1 MFLGSI
7 SPWYVVLDSAK
18 NAYMVG
24 DTGPTSFPTTAGAF
38 QMTAANS
45 AFATNL
51 KATGTALI
59 YSTCLG
65 SNASTS
71 ETYGA
76 ALDANNALYVGGDT
90 TGGGLEDAFIAKISP
105 MDALTATATITN
117 SPTPTETLIYA
128 ATASSTAT
136 QTQTATSMAT
146 FTGTPTASAS
156 PTLAASA
163 SLTSNLPPTG
173 IPTLTLFSTVTARIT
188 ATNTASYTALAW
200 APQPLCHPQL

>member
-65 SNASTS
+65 A
-71 ETYGA
+71 
-76 ALDANNALYVGGDT
+76 
-90 TGGGLEDAFIAKISP
+90 
-105 MDALTATATITN
+105 M
-117 SPTPTETLIYA
+117 
-128 ATASSTAT
+128 
-136 QTQTATSMAT
+136 
-146 FTGTPTASAS
+146 
-156 PTLAASA
+156 
-163 SLTSNLPPTG
+163 
-173 IPTLTLFSTVTARIT
+173 
-188 ATNTASYTALAW
+188 
-200 APQPLCHPQL
+200 PQLVKLMARRWMPTMLSMSAAIPLAVV